1 MAKKRT
7 KGRPLGQKKEPMNIF
22 IRSDR
27 AAKLRELAIEE
38 QKTISIMVENALEN
52 QYGI

>member
-1 MAKKRT
+1 MAKKRS
-7 KGRPLGQKKEPMNIF
+7 KGRPTGQKKEPMNIF
-22 IRSDR
+22 ITCDR

-38 QKTISIMVENALEN
+38 QKTISIMVENALET